1 MKVILW
7 LLREIGVNTVP
18 SFAQLQSIQKQIN
31 KEQIVRTVQWMS
43 PKGNTYSFNDP
54 TAIIANV
61 SFSNLKTSGE

>member
-7 LLREIGVNTVP
+7 LLQEIGVTNVP
-18 SFAQLQSIQKQIN
+18 SFARLRLIQKQIN
-31 KEQIVRTVQWMS
+31 EEQIVRTVQWMS
-43 PKGNTYSFNDP
+43 PKGNAYSFNDP